1 MLSTI
6 ENRLK
11 WLLALLKPA
20 SCLCLPPKQEV
31 AGSNPA
37 VSIYILPNILS
48 RPTVSVSLSKNQLSP
63 YFGKE
68 IVPVLH

>member
-37 VSIYILPNILS
+37 VSIYILLNVLPRS
-48 RPTVSVSLSKNQLSP
+48 TVGVSLSKNKLSP
-63 YFGKE
+63 YFGEK
-68 IVPVLH
+68 VSPVLH